1 MDEQMDRQTDGK
13 GKQTDRETYKYI
25 HRRTEREKNVQID
38 RLIERDV
45 NYLKF
50 YLFVKFD

>member
-1 MDEQMDRQTDGK
+1 MDRQTEERVHR
-13 GKQTDRETYKYI
+13 QTDRHTNTFIEGQ
-25 HRRTEREKNVQID
+25 REREKNVQIN
-38 RLIERDV
+38 RLIEMDV